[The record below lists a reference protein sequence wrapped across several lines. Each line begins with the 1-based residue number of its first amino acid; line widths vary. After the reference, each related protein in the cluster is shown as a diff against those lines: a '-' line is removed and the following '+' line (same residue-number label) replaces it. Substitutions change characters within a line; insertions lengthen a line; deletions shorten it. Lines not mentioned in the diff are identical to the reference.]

1 MQSITIFKSK
11 EKKQY
16 KDAELQNIQT
26 TRTETINNSEENLTF
41 QLFFNE
47 KLDDY
52 IRCHIR
58 MEEPFSIE
66 GRIGSQEISE
76 VIITSTYEAFL
87 NINDG
92 TFVVL
97 ANKKSAEIIDRQFH
111 QYYNIESEKHI
122 IDLQDIISES
132 TNVKRTQ
139 FRSLR
144 IETIHG
150 SSLSGNNVTGTEL
163 YRTMLDAGE
172 LSTIAVTY
180 PYDGAD
186 VSFSISDSGSIV
198 IFSSINNEDIL
209 KFIKQLLNDMRGKN
223 KVILN

>member
-1 MQSITIFKSK
+1 M
-11 EKKQY
+11 
-16 KDAELQNIQT
+16 
-26 TRTETINNSEENLTF
+26 
-41 QLFFNE
+41 
-47 KLDDY
+47 
-52 IRCHIR
+52 
-58 MEEPFSIE
+58 
-66 GRIGSQEISE
+66 
-76 VIITSTYEAFL
+76 

-150 SSLSGNNVTGTEL
+150 SSLSGNDVTGTEL

-180 PYDGAD
+180 PYDGSD